1 MGDFCHGY
9 GFLLLI
15 SLCLLKVLFCF
26 LFSPKY
32 LNSVLRYDESWE
44 IHTIQGN
51 TCQCFKAKISNSV
64 NDAHATPYHMSQQL
78 VLTNISMLFSQT
90 NGECSSPLFIY
101 LLLTPIMQQKTGQN
115 EGSEGYYLENYF
127 GRKVWVAKR
136 GRRNSCLVRN

>member
-78 VLTNISMLFSQT
+78 VLTNISMLSSQT

-101 LLLTPIMQQKTGQN
+101 IYCSHPLCSKKQVRM
-115 EGSEGYYLENYF
+115 
-127 GRKVWVAKR
+127 KVLKDITWKII
-136 GRRNSCLVRN
+136 LVGKCGLPKEVGEIDVW